1 MVFKMQIIRRT
12 LKRLEYRF
20 QRIQRRREKDAA
32 NPTELYSYALNAFL
46 E

>member
-1 MVFKMQIIRRT
+1 MQIIRRT

-32 NPTELYSYALNAFL
+32 NPTELYSYALNSFL